1 MLCLISRTSRRQRDG
16 ATLQPDREIVMEFIK
31 QDEFKYI
38 RALGALYLRM
48 VFPSL
53 DTLDIYNYLEPLY
66 SDFRKLR
73 VMNHMGRFELMYMD
87 DFIDMLL
94 REESVF
100 DIQMSRLRKR
110 IALEEIAAIEE
121 YKSPLDEDLRKVS
134 ESESD
139 DDDKATRKKE
149 RPSLISRK
157 RSRSRERGE
166 RDRDDRKKRF
176 LFPCAKQ
183 FYFSGGPCLEA
194 SKSRDV
200 W

>member
-1 MLCLISRTSRRQRDG
+1 
-16 ATLQPDREIVMEFIK
+16 MEFIK

-73 VMNHMGRFELMYMD
+73 VVIWAVGFELMYMD

-100 DIQMSRLRKR
+100 DIQMSRLQKR

-166 RDRDDRKKRF
+166 RDRDDRKNRDKKERNR
-176 LFPCAKQ
+176 
-183 FYFSGGPCLEA
+183 
-194 SKSRDV
+194 SRE
-200 W
+200 

>member
-73 VMNHMGRFELMYMD
+73 VMNHMGSRIR
-87 DFIDMLL
+87 ID
-94 REESVF
+94 
-100 DIQMSRLRKR
+100 KR